1 MNSDV
6 GKFIDTI
13 RELSTQFE
21 NELHLPEGFMSELL
35 REDDWSFVI
44 KTHALVEAAISHQ
57 LASALDERLLP
68 VFRNLEL
75 SDKRVG
81 KIMFV
86 EALGLLEK
94 GSKTFVHKL
103 SELRNFLAH
112 DIRNVDFSF
121 ANHVKSLDR
130 NQRNSFHEAIVA
142 FSTPESK
149 KQWLKNARDDPK
161 IAIWL
166 STIRIVVFSSITSMK
181 AKLEK
186 QFMSLSAERIRI
198 QDDEQHSGKGE

>member
-21 NELHLPEGFMSELL
+21 NELHLHEGFMSELL
-35 REDDWSFVI
+35 QEDDWSFVI

-75 SDKRVG
+75 SNKKVG

-103 SELRNFLAH
+103 SELRNILAH

-121 ANHVKSLDR
+121 ANHVKSLDN

-149 KQWLKNARDDPK
+149 NQWLKNARDNPK

-198 QDDEQHSGKGE
+198 QEDEQHSGKGE